1 MNVAACGEFVGK
13 HRDEVRA
20 HEAALV
26 VAGLA
31 PGIRK
36 EDVDAGQRSVRNHV
50 AYDFHRVVAANA
62 HVREPL
68 FFEKFT

>member
-1 MNVAACGEFVGK
+1 MNVAARGEFVGK

-26 VAGLA
+26 VTGLT
-31 PGIRK
+31 PGIGK

-50 AYDFHRVVAANA
+50 AHDFHRVMAADA

-68 FFEKFT
+68 FLEKLT